1 MCHMCT
7 GGMKGRDPDPAPP
20 PSTVPQQ
27 QTNHHPTPYSFCLY
41 SAPTSSPQTTKKAFS
56 ILLQCL
62 TLNSAASYAIQKK
75 EKKLCSHASNSLQVQ
90 MFFITKPVSPGLIT
104 WDLNLIPSGYWMGNQ
119 VHTNNHLRQQFRV
132 PNIETQPKISLAD
145 ARDI

>member
-1 MCHMCT
+1 
-7 GGMKGRDPDPAPP
+7 
-20 PSTVPQQ
+20 
-27 QTNHHPTPYSFCLY
+27 
-41 SAPTSSPQTTKKAFS
+41 
-56 ILLQCL
+56 
-62 TLNSAASYAIQKK
+62 
-75 EKKLCSHASNSLQVQ
+75 

-119 VHTNNHLRQQFRV
+119 VHTNNHLRQQVRV